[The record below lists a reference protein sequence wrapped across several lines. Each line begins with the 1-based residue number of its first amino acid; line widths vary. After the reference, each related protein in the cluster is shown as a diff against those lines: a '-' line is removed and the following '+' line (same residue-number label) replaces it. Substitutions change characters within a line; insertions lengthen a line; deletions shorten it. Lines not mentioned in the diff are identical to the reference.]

1 MFSIIVCI
9 FLNENEFDGNVY
21 CCLRKMLQ
29 MSAYMLC
36 AYLSILMFKML
47 FLQDNGNNLFNY
59 WILEL
64 FIALDSIYIHF
75 HISEYIFNIL
85 ICISECIISSA
96 VKRLIASKIK
106 AFVYILYVCVVY
118 MYYVDINTHT

>member
-1 MFSIIVCI
+1 MEMCI
-9 FLNENEFDGNVY
+9 
-21 CCLRKMLQ
+21 CLRKMLQ

-106 AFVYILYVCVVY
+106 AFVYILYVCVLCICI
-118 MYYVDINTHT
+118 M